1 MAVRIFESQHPFG
14 VVRLNG
20 IDIMSIDEKPVIR
33 DYINAGVYVI
43 EPGLLARIERGI
55 PLRMTDFFDSLSQ
68 SNVATKAY
76 LVHENWIDIG
86 NPADLERANE
96 SRGETL

>member
-1 MAVRIFESQHPFG
+1 MAVRVYETQHPFG
-14 VVRLNG
+14 VVRLKG
-20 IDIMSIDEKPVIR
+20 IDITGIDEKPVVS

-43 EPGLLARIERGI
+43 EPSLLNRIESGI

-68 SNVATKAY
+68 SEVTTKAY

-86 NPADLERANE
+86 NPGDLERANE
-96 SRGETL
+96 SKGKDL